1 METSADPYRAQQQ
14 VHLNAPEPAHPYTQT
29 ENPYRSLVE
38 ALAQITWTLNTE
50 GLAQQDSPSWRA
62 YTGQSAED
70 LRQQGFWTVIHPD
83 DRARVWEAWADAVR
97 EERTFSSEHRLR
109 RHDGVYRTFLV
120 HGVPVRTDDGVIRA
134 WVGAHIDYPDRLEAE
149 RQHTPTAEQTG
160 SVHLQELLDVLPVG
174 VAIADAQ
181 GRATML
187 NPAFKELWG
196 EDASLPDRIE
206 RYAELRGWWPDG
218 RRIAAEDWGLARALQ
233 HGEVVIGEEIEIQS
247 FAGKRKTILN
257 NAAPMRD
264 ASGAIIGGVV
274 AFLEITERRQLQ
286 RRAVATAQELTT
298 LFEAITDGVVVYAPD
313 RTVVRTN
320 GAMRRML
327 GFDTT
332 RDIADDEANKAV
344 EQLDVYDVAGQLIP
358 PERWATSYALSGQSL
373 GDSDALEERFYD
385 RQGKEHSVLVSA
397 APLRSMNGRIEG
409 AVLVCH
415 EVTERRQL
423 ERAAAVRA
431 SELEAIFE
439 AVADGIAAYD
449 AEGRVTRMNPTVRSL
464 FALDAQPD
472 FTARSLSERVP
483 LMSARDMQG
492 KLISQEQ
499 WAVHRALRGEVLTG
513 ANRLDLTLRTLDGRD
528 LGVSISGAPIRDAAD
543 RITGAVC
550 VFRDVSDE
558 RQMERERSDMLQVV
572 AHELRQPLTSL
583 KARAQLLRLGI
594 ARGKVV
600 ADESLDPIERD
611 IERINILVTD
621 LLDAAR
627 MESESFTLDKQP
639 CDVVALC
646 QRVIDDQATATGRT
660 IVAKLPGRPLET
672 EADAVRIT
680 QVVANLLS
688 NALKY
693 SPTERPVVVEARR
706 VMKRNGTRQRGV
718 RAKAVHEIRVSIQD
732 QGPGI
737 PAEAIPHLF
746 DRFYRVPGIT
756 AQQTADVSLGL
767 GLYISRKLIELHGGR
782 IHVKSVVGRGT
793 TMWFTLPYSSGSIS
807 PVS

>member
-1 METSADPYRAQQQ
+1 MMLPAPHDAQSDGHYRA
-14 VHLNAPEPAHPYTQT
+14 
-29 ENPYRSLVE
+29 LVE
-38 ALAQITWTLNTE
+38 ALAQITWTVNGE

-62 YTGQSAED
+62 YTGQSAEE

-83 DRARVWEAWADAVR
+83 DRARVWREWATAVR

-134 WVGAHIDYPDRLEAE
+134 WVGAHIDHPDRVEAE
-149 RQHTPTAEQTG
+149 RQQTPTAEQADN
-160 SVHLQELLDVLPVG
+160 VHLQQLLDVLPVG

-187 NPAFKELWG
+187 NPVFTELWG

-233 HGEVVIGEEIEIQS
+233 HGEVVIGEEIEIES
-247 FAGKRKTILN
+247 FAGKRKAILN

-286 RRAVATAQELTT
+286 RSAVATAHELTT
-298 LFEAITDGVVVYAPD
+298 IFEAITDGVVVYAPD

-344 EQLDVYDVAGQLIP
+344 GQLDVYDVAGQLIP
-358 PERWATSYALSGQSL
+358 PEHWATSYALRGQSL
-373 GDSDALEERFYD
+373 GDSKAMEERFFD
-385 RQGKEHSVLVSA
+385 LRGKEHSVLVSA
-397 APLRSMNGRIEG
+397 APLRAADGRIEG
-409 AVLVCH
+409 AVIVCH

-423 ERAAAVRA
+423 ERAARARA

-449 AEGRVTRMNPTVRSL
+449 AEGRVTRMNPTVRTL
-464 FALDAQPD
+464 LAMDAEPD

-483 LMSARDMQG
+483 LMPARDMQG

-513 ANRLDLTLRTLDGRD
+513 SNRLDLTLRTLDGRD
-528 LGVSISGAPIRDAAD
+528 IGVSISGAPIRDAAD

-550 VFRDVSDE
+550 VFRDVTDE

-572 AHELRQPLTSL
+572 AHELRQPLTSM
-583 KARAQLLRLGI
+583 KARVQMLRIGL
-594 ARGKVV
+594 ARGKAVIFE
-600 ADESLDPIERD
+600 AFAPIEQD
-611 IERINILVTD
+611 IERINILVND
-621 LLDAAR
+621 LLDAAK
-627 MESESFTLDKQP
+627 MESETLTLDKQP

-646 QRVIDDQATATGRT
+646 QRVIDGQATATGRT

-693 SPTERPVVVEARR
+693 SPAERPVQVEVRR
-706 VMKRNGTRQRGV
+706 VMKRNGTRQHGA
-718 RAKAVHEIRVSIQD
+718 RAKAVQEIRVSIQD